1 MAGLLYILLTHRK
14 DLDRSKL
21 KTWFT
26 IPRQY
31 TQGLGLGVKVLRRL
45 RGDLIRG
52 GLVEVKRNPG
62 GPYQYRVIASGGRT
76 QGAKDFLV

>member
-1 MAGLLYILLTHRK
+1 MAGLLYIVLTHRK

-26 IPRQY
+26 IPKQY
-31 TQGLGLGVKVLRRL
+31 TQGLRLGIKVLRRL
-45 RGDLIRG
+45 RGDLIKG

-62 GPYQYRVIASGGRT
+62 GPYQYKVIASGGRAV
-76 QGAKDFLV
+76 GGPGV